1 MQHSVFLTC
10 NFLQKVLAKNNNTN
24 YTIYTERSST
34 KLKNWE
40 DILMINL
47 SISERGNKL
56 KEQFFENNPGICSER
71 AKIVTQAHKDFI
83 ADPAVI

>member
-34 KLKNWE
+34 NPERSSTQLKN
-40 DILMINL
+40 
-47 SISERGNKL
+47 
-56 KEQFFENNPGICSER
+56 
-71 AKIVTQAHKDFI
+71 
-83 ADPAVI
+83 

>member
-34 KLKNWE
+34 NIILFIIKN
-40 DILMINL
+40 
-47 SISERGNKL
+47 S
-56 KEQFFENNPGICSER
+56 
-71 AKIVTQAHKDFI
+71 
-83 ADPAVI
+83 